1 MSFFSIKRI
10 LTKNIFYSF
19 MQFFH
24 CITFSTVNNH
34 NILLNKQVLAVI
46 ETYINGAERT
56 DMIWYDIIRHIL
68 RIPITK

>member
-1 MSFFSIKRI
+1 MSFLVLSEYSPKTFFI
-10 LTKNIFYSF
+10 LLCS
-19 MQFFH
+19 
-24 CITFSTVNNH
+24 FSTASH
-34 NILLNKQVLAVI
+34 FQRFILLNKQVLAVI